1 MSERR
6 WRSLLENVNLL
17 VVGIDSDGTIN
28 YANARFIEVSGFSTK
43 ELLGKPLIEI
53 VPERDRIDIQER
65 FEMAMDGE
73 IRPVVVRLLQ
83 RKDGLERQIKWS
95 NTIVRDENSQI
106 TEVLSIGEDI
116 TDLKKAERALV
127 DEKERMDTILSALN
141 TGLALINRDM
151 TVAWVNAKTEKILPW
166 DELVG
171 KMCYEA
177 AAKREEPCEDC
188 GALKAFSDGQIHET
202 VRQSPVDGKWHH
214 IVSVPIEDNSGTVV
228 NVLESV
234 TDITRLKQTEQ
245 DLEQALRELEVIKN
259 QFEEENIY
267 LKTEIRD
274 AHLFSDIIGK
284 SNALLYVL
292 NRVKQVAGTDATV
305 LVMGETGTGK
315 ELITRAIHEKSTRS
329 EKPFVKVNC
338 AALPSSLVESEL
350 FGHERGAF
358 TGAEQLRKGRFE
370 LADGGTLFLDEIS
383 ELTLETQTK
392 LLRVLQDGEF
402 ERVGG
407 SQTLKVDVRVICATN
422 HDLNEEVSK
431 GRFRPDLFYRLNVFP
446 ITIPPLQKRRKDIPL
461 LVEYFIPQIASRIGK
476 HIDQISPQMMEQF
489 MTYDWPGNVRELKN
503 VIERAI
509 ITSPDSVLR
518 LPSDFNQTMVRQSE
532 NIDAKKNL
540 STLDDMERRHILT
553 VLKETHW
560 RISGPKGA
568 AKILGLNPSTLRS
581 RLKKLNIH
589 RPQ

>member
-17 VVGIDSDGTIN
+17 VVGIDSYGTIN

-292 NRVKQVAGTDATV
+292 NRVKQVAGTDA
-305 LVMGETGTGK
+305 
-315 ELITRAIHEKSTRS
+315 
-329 EKPFVKVNC
+329 
-338 AALPSSLVESEL
+338 
-350 FGHERGAF
+350 
-358 TGAEQLRKGRFE
+358 
-370 LADGGTLFLDEIS
+370 
-383 ELTLETQTK
+383 
-392 LLRVLQDGEF
+392 
-402 ERVGG
+402 
-407 SQTLKVDVRVICATN
+407 
-422 HDLNEEVSK
+422 
-431 GRFRPDLFYRLNVFP
+431 
-446 ITIPPLQKRRKDIPL
+446 
-461 LVEYFIPQIASRIGK
+461 
-476 HIDQISPQMMEQF
+476 
-489 MTYDWPGNVRELKN
+489 
-503 VIERAI
+503 
-509 ITSPDSVLR
+509 
-518 LPSDFNQTMVRQSE
+518 
-532 NIDAKKNL
+532 
-540 STLDDMERRHILT
+540 
-553 VLKETHW
+553 
-560 RISGPKGA
+560 
-568 AKILGLNPSTLRS
+568 
-581 RLKKLNIH
+581 
-589 RPQ
+589 